1 MTYKKFCP
9 SRNYV
14 FVFRKKFFGL
24 FFFFLIFDRIR
35 LVRQHSS
42 PMICDHRRQGL
53 AGKNSIEI
61 FFGIFRNAFIL
72 YIVIKSSVFDAFKE
86 RAFSESVL
94 FSVFEAGT
102 YQENVFLT
110 STMQGS
116 LIAKI
121 PILAVYASNII
132 LANRMLAKSRLYN
145 RLVE

>member
-1 MTYKKFCP
+1 MSYKKFCR
-9 SRNYV
+9 SRNYAVV
-14 FVFRKKFFGL
+14 FLKKIFGL
-24 FFFFLIFDRIR
+24 FFFFLIFDLIR

-42 PMICDHRRQGL
+42 PMICNHRRQVL
-53 AGKNSIEI
+53 AGKNTIEI

-102 YQENVFLT
+102 YQENVLLT
-110 STMQGS
+110 STMQAS

-132 LANRMLAKSRLYN
+132 LANRGLAESRLYN